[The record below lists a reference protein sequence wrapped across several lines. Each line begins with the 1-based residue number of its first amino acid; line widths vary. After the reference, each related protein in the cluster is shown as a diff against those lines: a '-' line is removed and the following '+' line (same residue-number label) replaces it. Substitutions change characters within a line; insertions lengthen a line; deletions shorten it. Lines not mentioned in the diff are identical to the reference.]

1 MPCVVHLRL
10 VKLIGLCAIITRNVR
25 LISCR
30 DEEIKMSGSLRKSW
44 QAIAYPYNFALK
56 QGIEIKKDPL
66 DYSLMIMR
74 VSPNETL
81 PSPNNEFYRG
91 KEVAVRAI

>member
-1 MPCVVHLRL
+1 
-10 VKLIGLCAIITRNVR
+10 
-25 LISCR
+25 
-30 DEEIKMSGSLRKSW
+30 MSGSLRKSW

-56 QGIEIKKDPL
+56 QGVEIKRDPL

-81 PSPNNEFYRG
+81 PSPNKEFRRG
-91 KEVAVRAI
+91 KEVAVQAI